1 MNITKR
7 IAKQII
13 ECFRR
18 GNKVLICGNGGSAAM
33 AQHMAAEFVGHLKTG
48 RRALPAISL
57 TTDTSIL
64 TATGNDYSFDI
75 VFSRQVE
82 ALGKPGDIL
91 IGITTSGKS
100 KNVLRAIEK
109 GKEIGLITLLLPP
122 QGKNTARIQEKHLRL
137 IHDVCQI
144 VENTFIEE
152 IE

>member
-82 ALGKPGDIL
+82 ALGKPGDIC